1 MLSKPVSRQFPRR
14 SLHFPSLTFGSL
26 FMVGTLNVAIDVLAI
41 LPGYIAAGALFALA
55 RTAVA
60 PTLLAE

>member
-1 MLSKPVSRQFPRR
+1 
-14 SLHFPSLTFGSL
+14 
-26 FMVGTLNVAIDVLAI
+26 MVGTLNVAIDVLAI